1 MHTCV
6 YIQLYTNIYIYTDIY
21 IYLTSQ
27 PGQIYSPTNLPPQ
40 QKKQKKQ
47 LMTNS
52 TNQES
57 HLATI
62 VQVAVFVM
70 VFLCFWF
77 SFVCLEWIVLFGCFD
92 FSVLGFCSLYLGLVA
107 ICACR
112 LLVHGLTAENNIRVY
127 IYIYYINI
135 YWYILIYTGMC
146 IFRLCVI
153 CTPCATTRTN
163 IQPNKPTSQNQ
174 KTKKT

>member
-6 YIQLYTNIYIYTDIY
+6 YIVIYKHIYIYTSIY
-21 IYLTSQ
+21 IY
-27 PGQIYSPTNLPPQ
+27 IYIYTLHHNQDKYTAQQTYLP
-40 QKKQKKQ
+40 KQKNK
-47 LMTNS
+47 LMTNLI
-52 TNQES
+52 NQES

-127 IYIYYINI
+127 IYI
-135 YWYILIYTGMC
+135 ILIYIG
-146 IFRLCVI
+146 IY
-153 CTPCATTRTN
+153 
-163 IQPNKPTSQNQ
+163 
-174 KTKKT
+174 